1 MRANIVANYK
11 RDTLSKAKGHLN
23 FSLMKLFELR
33 KKKLFISKVP
43 LPVAKYCFISYTFI
57 DGGVMCG
64 IWSSRTA
71 TEGKLARVN

>member
-1 MRANIVANYK
+1 MRANIVAK
-11 RDTLSKAKGHLN
+11 RNSTLSKAKGHLN

-33 KKKLFISKVP
+33 KKKLFISKGS
-43 LPVAKYCFISYTFI
+43 LSVALYCFFSYTFI
-57 DGGVMCG
+57 DGGVMRG

>member
-1 MRANIVANYK
+1 MRADIVANYK

-43 LPVAKYCFISYTFI
+43 LPVA
-57 DGGVMCG
+57 
-64 IWSSRTA
+64 
-71 TEGKLARVN
+71 